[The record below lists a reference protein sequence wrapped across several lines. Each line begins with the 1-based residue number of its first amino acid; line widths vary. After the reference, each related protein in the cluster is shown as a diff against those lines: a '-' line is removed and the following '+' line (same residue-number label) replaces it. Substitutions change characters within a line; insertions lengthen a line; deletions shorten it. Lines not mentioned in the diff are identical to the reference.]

1 VEIGQWSESVLL
13 LKKDAEREPQNANA
27 EIICPNELSQPKQSP
42 AVGHGDC
49 LGAAQDVQFSEQRLD
64 VALDAMKVRQQGSP
78 EWILALQAVAVEGIL
93 RHEVRL
99 QPVFRAASRDLRR

>member
-1 VEIGQWSESVLL
+1 MDGECSPTKEGCGVGT
-13 LKKDAEREPQNANA
+13 AERER
-27 EIICPNELSQPKQSP
+27 EIICRNEPSQPKQSP
-42 AVGHGDC
+42 AVGNGDC